1 MLWILGN
8 NARNLLYIRKFND
21 KKAIRLANNKLE
33 TKNFLSER
41 WIPFAKT
48 YAILKNRNELY
59 EFDFSSLPK
68 KNFVIKPNHGSK
80 GNGIYITK
88 YLWKSENLEWEEI
101 VLPKNKNK
109 KSTTELRKDKIKTV
123 LKMPIL
129 EHRTDLYQIN
139 NKPVSDNDFRR
150 KLLDIIDGKYSMTLW
165 NDKIIVEEK
174 LIPGELFKEFCARW
188 LADIRIIVFNLV
200 PVATMIRV
208 PTEES
213 KWKANLAQWWIW
225 LWIDIATG
233 KVINMLYKNKMYK
246 NKFPEKY
253 ADLKDKKIPYRNDIL
268 FLSSKVQYYVN
279 LWYLALDWVITNDG
293 PKLLEINARAGL
305 EVQKVTDTRLA
316 RTLDKISDLKI
327 NDPEK
332 WVEIAKSLFTKEHSA
347 NRSHEKILYL
357 SQYGKLL
364 VKKWEEEIKKDI
376 VVEVNLDKSTNR
388 ISSALYEF
396 IKEKK
401 TDYSIDLFDNDIIL
415 KTPKLAP
422 LESLQENKIILWKKT
437 AEEFLIKPIH
447 KTIDVVNILTEEA
460 IIPKE
465 HQELLRIDVQ
475 LNKINRKLNLSSKLR
490 PTNYF
495 NELDKFITMHGNYNP
510 VFTYKRPSQDNI
522 KKTADEIKKIGNR
535 ISKLE
540 SPMKQL
546 FLEKIEELNNKLL
559 LIKAYREQDFKE
571 IEKYNN
577 LIFWEFNPELISA
590 AKDRIFW
597 EEGENESTLW
607 DPLKLSEIEDIIE
620 NYLAQKKIYGI
631 DIVFSYSNLSRI
643 SVIMGKSIRISISK
657 QWVFRE
663 KELFSI
669 LAHEIDTHLIRHLN
683 GTKTGWNIFKSWT
696 GDYLKDEEWLAIYN
710 AKKYL
715 PEWYEKNSIYKK
727 YFLTKEAEKL
737 DFIKLVDLIGLIYP
751 NRWTEW
757 KFKTAL
763 RIKKWVINTSKINPG
778 TVFKKDKIYLDGY
791 IKINNF
797 VKQGNSLEKMYK
809 GKVKIEDL
817 EILQ

>member
-1 MLWILGN
+1 M
-8 NARNLLYIRKFND
+8 
-21 KKAIRLANNKLE
+21 E

-41 WIPFAKT
+41 WIPFANT
-48 YAILKNRNELY
+48 YAILKSRNELY
-59 EFDFSSLPK
+59 DFDFSSLPK

-88 YLWKSENLEWEEI
+88 YLWKSEHLKWEEI
-101 VLPKNKNK
+101 VLPKGKNK
-109 KSTTELRKDKIKTV
+109 KSTTELRKDTIKKI

-174 LIPGELFKEFCARW
+174 LIPWELFKEFCEWW

-213 KWKANLAQWWIW
+213 KWKANLAQWGIG

-233 KVINMLYKNKMYK
+233 KVINMLYKNRMYK

-332 WVEIAKSLFTKEHSA
+332 WVEIAKSLFTKEHNT
-347 NRSHEKILYL
+347 NRSNEKILYL
-357 SQYGKLL
+357 SQYWKLL
-364 VKKWEEEIKKDI
+364 IKKGEDEIKKDI

-388 ISSALYEF
+388 ISTALYEF

-401 TDYSIDLFDNDIIL
+401 TNYSIDLFDNDIIL

-422 LESLQENKIILWKKT
+422 LESLPENKIILGKKT

-447 KTIDVVNILTEEA
+447 KTIDVVNILTEDA

-475 LNKINRKLNLSSKLR
+475 LSKINRKLNLSSKLR

-495 NELDKFITMHGNYNP
+495 NELDKFITMHGKYNP
-510 VFTYKRPSQDNI
+510 VFAYKRPSQENL

-535 ISKLE
+535 TSKLE
-540 SPMKQL
+540 SPMKRL
-546 FLEKIEELNNKLL
+546 FLEKIEELNNKLS
-559 LIKAYREQDFKE
+559 LIKAYKEQDFKD
-571 IEKYNN
+571 IEEYNN

-590 AKDRIFW
+590 AKDRIFS
-597 EEGENESTLW
+597 EEIENESALW

-620 NYLAQKKIYGI
+620 NYLVQKKIYGI

-643 SVIMGKSIRISISK
+643 SVIMGKTIRISISK

-683 GTKTGWNIFKSWT
+683 WTKTGWNIFKSGTWE
-696 GDYLKDEEWLAIYN
+696 YLKDEEWLAIYN

-751 NRWTEW
+751 NRWTER

-763 RIKKWVINTSKINPG
+763 RIKKWIINTSKINPG

-791 IKINNF
+791 IKISNF
-797 VKQGNSLEKMYK
+797 VKEGNSLEQMYK
-809 GKVKIEDL
+809 GKVKLEDL
-817 EILQ
+817 EMLK

>member
-1 MLWILGN
+1 
-8 NARNLLYIRKFND
+8 LLYIKKFND

-59 EFDFSSLPK
+59 DFDFSLLPK
-68 KNFVIKPNHGSK
+68 KNFVIKPNQGSK
-80 GNGIYITK
+80 WNGIYITK
-88 YLWKSENLEWEEI
+88 YLGKSETIDANI
-101 VLPKNKNK
+101 KLPKW
-109 KSTTELRKDKIKTV
+109 TTEKTKTEQRKDKVKKI
-123 LKMPIL
+123 LQMPIL
-129 EHRTDLYQIN
+129 EHKDDVYQIG
-139 NKPVSDNDFRR
+139 KETISDNDFRR
-150 KLLDIIDGKYSMTLW
+150 QLLDIIDGKYSMTLG
-165 NDKIIVEEK
+165 NDRIIVEEK
-174 LIPGELFKEFCARW
+174 LIPWELFKEFCEWW

-213 KWKANLAQWWIW
+213 KWKANLAQGGIW

-233 KVINMLYKNKMYK
+233 KVMTLLYKNKMYK
-246 NKFPEKY
+246 HKFPAKFAEF
-253 ADLKDKKIPYRNDIL
+253 KDKRIPYRNDIL
-268 FLSSKVQYYVN
+268 LLSSKVQYYVN
-279 LWYLALDWVITNDG
+279 LWYLALDRVITNDW

-305 EVQKVTDTRLA
+305 EVQKVTDIRLA

-327 NDPEK
+327 TDPEK
-332 WVEIAKSLFTKEHSA
+332 WVEIAKSLFTKGHNP
-347 NRSHEKILYL
+347 NRGNEKVLYL
-357 SQYGKLL
+357 SQYGKFRI
-364 VKKWEEEIKKDI
+364 KKWEEETKIDV

-388 ISSALYEF
+388 ISPVLYEL

-401 TDYSIDLFDNDIIL
+401 TDYSLDLFDNDIIL
-415 KTPKLAP
+415 KTPRLAP
-422 LESLQENKIILWKKT
+422 LESLPENKIILGKKT

-447 KTIDVVNILTEEA
+447 KTIEVVNILKDDM

-465 HQELLRIDVQ
+465 EQEFMRLDVQ
-475 LNKINRKLNLSSKLR
+475 INKISKKLNLSAKLR

-495 NELDKFITMHGNYNP
+495 NELDKFITLHGNYNP
-510 VFTYKRPSQDNI
+510 IFAYKRTSQDNI
-522 KKTADEIKKIGNR
+522 KKTNDELKKIKTK
-535 ISKLE
+535 ITKFE
-540 SPMKQL
+540 SPIKQI
-546 FLEKIEELNNKLL
+546 FLEKIEELTNKLL
-559 LIKAYREQDFKE
+559 LIKAYKEQNLKDIETYNAILFGEFDTE
-571 IEKYNN
+571 I
-577 LIFWEFNPELISA
+577 LAS
-590 AKDRIFW
+590 AKDKIFS
-597 EEGENESTLW
+597 EENENELALW

-620 NYLAQKKIYGI
+620 SYLAQKKIYGI

-643 SVIMGKSIRISISK
+643 SVIMGKTIRISISK

-663 KELFSI
+663 KELLSI

-683 GTKTGWNIFKSWT
+683 GTKTGWHIFKSWT
-696 GDYLKDEEWLAIYN
+696 GNYLKDEEGLAIYN

-715 PEWYEKNSIYKK
+715 PEGYEKNSIYKK

-737 DFIKLVDLIGLIYP
+737 DFMKLVELIGLIYP
-751 NRWTEW
+751 NRWTER

-763 RIKKWVINTSKINPG
+763 RIKKWIINSSIIHAG

-797 VKQGNSLEKMYK
+797 VNQGNTLDKMYK
-809 GKVKIEDL
+809 GKLKIEDL
-817 EILQ
+817 SYIS

>member
-396 IKEKK
+396 IKGKK